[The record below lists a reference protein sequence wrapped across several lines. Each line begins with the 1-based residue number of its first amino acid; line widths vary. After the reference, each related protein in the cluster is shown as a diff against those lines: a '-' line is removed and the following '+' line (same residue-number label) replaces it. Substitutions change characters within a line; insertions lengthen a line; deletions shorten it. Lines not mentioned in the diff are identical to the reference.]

1 MKYRMARYL
10 QCVVRF
16 QENMVQKK
24 NHILVPFLMA
34 AAALLLCAGRV
45 YAQNEG
51 YDVFIPIAKYIRQGD
66 ADKLSAWFD
75 DNLEISVISNTSDS
89 SKNQAKQILKSFFAS
104 YSPRGF
110 DITHTAGRSNMKY
123 AVGRLNAGGETFEV
137 TIFVSFRQSTYK
149 IQQLKILREK

>member
-1 MKYRMARYL
+1 MSLDKG
-10 QCVVRF
+10 
-16 QENMVQKK
+16 MVEIMNPRK
-24 NHILVPFLMA
+24 LPFMLT
-34 AAALLLCAGRV
+34 AAALLLCGCINA
-45 YAQNEG
+45 YAQSDG

-75 DNLEISVISNTSDS
+75 ENLEISIISNTSDS
-89 SKNQAKQILKSFFAS
+89 SKNQARQILKAFFTS

-137 TIFVSFRQSTYK
+137 TIFVSFKQSTYK
-149 IQQLKILREK
+149 IQQLKILREN

>member
-1 MKYRMARYL
+1 MNIRIFA
-10 QCVVRF
+10 
-16 QENMVQKK
+16 
-24 NHILVPFLMA
+24 ILLFSAVSICRGVLA
-34 AAALLLCAGRV
+34 HS
-45 YAQNEG
+45 QDNG

-66 ADKLSAWFD
+66 ADRLSAWFD
-75 DNLEISVISNTSDS
+75 DNLEISIISDSSDS
-89 SKNQAKQILKSFFAS
+89 SKNQARQILKSFFGS

-137 TIFVSFRQSTYK
+137 TIFVSFKRDTYK

>member
-1 MKYRMARYL
+1 MNIRIFVILLFSAVSMYRGVSAYS
-10 QCVVRF
+10 QD
-16 QENMVQKK
+16 N
-24 NHILVPFLMA
+24 
-34 AAALLLCAGRV
+34 
-45 YAQNEG
+45 G

-75 DNLEISVISNTSDS
+75 DNLEISVISDSSDS
-89 SKNQAKQILKSFFAS
+89 SKNQARQILKSFFGS

-137 TIFVSFRQSTYK
+137 TIFVSFKSDTYK

>member
-1 MKYRMARYL
+1 MNIRIFA
-10 QCVVRF
+10 
-16 QENMVQKK
+16 
-24 NHILVPFLMA
+24 ILLFSAVSICRGVPA
-34 AAALLLCAGRV
+34 HS
-45 YAQNEG
+45 QDNG

-66 ADKLSAWFD
+66 ADRLSAWFD
-75 DNLEISVISNTSDS
+75 DNLEISIISDSSDS
-89 SKNQAKQILKSFFAS
+89 SKNQARQILKSFFGS

-137 TIFVSFRQSTYK
+137 TIFVSFKRDTYK